1 MSVTLGVDVGS
12 HGARAVVVRDGAV
25 IAKAAADYET
35 PPPARRSGE
44 EVWRVFSDCVR
55 SLPADVCREV
65 AAVGITGVRGA
76 VVGLADD
83 GTAATPVYPDFD
95 PDAVATARALSA
107 TLGDGFLAE
116 TGCPLFPLAGLP
128 KMLLPT
134 PRPVRWWLGAQDY
147 VTFRLTGRLAVS
159 AGSALRLGVLDSAGA
174 SVNRAILTKAG
185 VDPMTLPPV
194 AVVGATIGSLSR
206 QAAGALGLGEG
217 VSAVACPGDVPA
229 GFVAAGPRP
238 GVAFVNL
245 GTTTVIC
252 RLSTGPATGAGLTRE
267 ILDRGRRSCE
277 TGFGAGGITF
287 DWLSRLFR
295 APHAVL
301 EEEASLAS
309 PSGIVVQPELLS
321 PWGADVAGAISGIGV
336 EDGRGE
342 IVRAAYRAVARR
354 VIDAL
359 ADFGTEAGAV
369 ETLVLGGGGASSD
382 LLCREIGALWK
393 GSLERLPH
401 RELAAEGA
409 AAVAAGAASYVKSE
423 YVKSDQL
430 AAQQKG
436 KIHAY
441 RQ

>member
-12 HGARAVVVRDGAV
+12 HGARAVVVCDGKVVAR
-25 IAKAAADYET
+25 AAADYDT

-44 EVWRVFSDCVR
+44 EVWRTSAECIR
-55 SLPADVCREV
+55 ALPADARR
-65 AAVGITGVRGA
+65 AVTALGITGVRGA
-76 VVGLADD
+76 VVGLGDD

-95 PDAVATARALSA
+95 PAAVATARALSE

-128 KMLLPT
+128 KMLLPA

-147 VTFRLTGRLAVS
+147 VTFRLTGRRAIS
-159 AGSALRLGVLDSAGA
+159 AGSALRLGVLDRAGA
-174 SVNRAILTKAG
+174 SVNRAILAKAG
-185 VDPMTLPPV
+185 IDPATLPPV
-194 AVVGATIGSLSR
+194 AAVGATIGPVSR
-206 QAAGALGLGEG
+206 EVAGALGLGEG
-217 VSAVACPGDVPA
+217 MPVVACPGDVPA

-252 RLSTGPATGAGLTRE
+252 RLETGPAAGAGLTRE
-267 ILDRGRRSCE
+267 ILDRGRRSRE

-287 DWLSRLFR
+287 DWLARLFGV
-295 APHAVL
+295 PHATL
-301 EEEASLAS
+301 EQEASAAAS
-309 PSGIVVQPELLS
+309 SAIVVQPELLS
-321 PWGADVAGAISGIGV
+321 PWGADIAGAIGGIGV

-342 IVRAAYRAVARR
+342 IVRAAYRAVAGR
-354 VIDAL
+354 VTGAL
-359 ADFGTEAGAV
+359 ADFGADAGTI

-382 LLCREIGALWK
+382 LLCREIGELWK

-409 AAVAAGAASYVKSE
+409 AAVAAGAASN
-423 YVKSDQL
+423 VKSDQL
-430 AAQQKG
+430 AAQTEG
-436 KIHAY
+436 ENPCVSAIA
-441 RQ
+441 